1 MKSDEDDITRV
12 KRNLKERFLTEESIL
27 SLNEDKIR
35 QVAEFLHERVWSG
48 VKEATSIFASRGCCK
63 EDHTVLIRQCVA
75 RRRLSWIARILKAR
89 VHELMEGTRLRSRS
103 NQHDLKDILRKLDSF
118 SWDHFFMSKS
128 VSTAEVSLQ
137 KKTIQSLRWDLS
149 EEMLFLLTKNKH
161 YPLDEEN
168 WSPLSISLMIQCL
181 HLMANGEL
189 FNIDKDVLRLKLFHM
204 AYNAVIELN
213 RSATAS
219 NDLSL
224 IDTLAFDTVEVA
236 VDSDKQCAAG
246 SNPAEIIHQI
256 VSVIYPIASLTD
268 WQRSSE
274 GDTNNNNSSLY
285 SIGNLCEILC

>member
-1 MKSDEDDITRV
+1 
-12 KRNLKERFLTEESIL
+12 
-27 SLNEDKIR
+27 
-35 QVAEFLHERVWSG
+35 
-48 VKEATSIFASRGCCK
+48 
-63 EDHTVLIRQCVA
+63 
-75 RRRLSWIARILKAR
+75 
-89 VHELMEGTRLRSRS
+89 MEGTRLRSRS
-103 NQHDLKDILRKLDSF
+103 NQHDLKEILLKLDEF
-118 SWDHFFMSKS
+118 AWDSSFMSKS
-128 VSTAEVSLQ
+128 VAEVSLQ
-137 KKTIQSLRWDLS
+137 KKIIQSLRWDLS

-161 YPLDEEN
+161 NPLDEE
-168 WSPLSISLMIQCL
+168 SPLSISMTIQCL

-224 IDTLAFDTVEVA
+224 IDTLAFDTVQVA

-256 VSVIYPIASLTD
+256 VSVIHPIASLTD

-285 SIGNLCEILC
+285 SIGNLCELLC

>member
-12 KRNLKERFLTEESIL
+12 KRNLKQRFLTEGSIL

-35 QVAEFLHERVWSG
+35 QVVEFLHERIWKG
-48 VKEATSIFASRGCCK
+48 VKAATTTFASRGCCK
-63 EDHTVLIRQCVA
+63 EDHTVLIRQCIA
-75 RRRLSWIARILKAR
+75 RRRLSWVARILKHR
-89 VHELMEGTRLRSRS
+89 VHELMEGTNLRSRS
-103 NQHDLKDILRKLDSF
+103 EKQHDLKDILRKLDDFAWDLSF
-118 SWDHFFMSKS
+118 VKS

-161 YPLDEEN
+161 HPLDEEK
-168 WSPLSISLMIQCL
+168 SPLSISLMIQCL

-213 RSATAS
+213 RSATAN
-219 NDLSL
+219 NDISL
-224 IDTLAFDTVEVA
+224 IDKLAFDTVEVA
-236 VDSDKQCAAG
+236 VESDKQCAAS
-246 SNPAEIIHQI
+246 SNPAEIIHQM

-268 WQRSSE
+268 WRRSSE
-274 GDTNNNNSSLY
+274 GDTNNTSLY
-285 SIGNLCEILC
+285 SIGNLCELLC

>member
-1 MKSDEDDITRV
+1 M

-27 SLNEDKIR
+27 SLSFNEDKIR
-35 QVAEFLHERVWSG
+35 QVVEFLHERVWSG
-48 VKEATSIFASRGCCK
+48 VKEATATFASKSCCK
-63 EDHTVLIRQCVA
+63 EDHTVLITQCIA
-75 RRRLSWIARILKAR
+75 RRRLSWVARILKTR

-103 NQHDLKDILRKLDSF
+103 EKQHGLKDILQKLDDF
-118 SWDHFFMSKS
+118 AWDPSFMSKS

-161 YPLDEEN
+161 YPT
-168 WSPLSISLMIQCL
+168 PLSISLMIQCL

-213 RSATAS
+213 RSATAN
-219 NDLSL
+219 NDISL
-224 IDTLAFDTVEVA
+224 IDKLAFDTVEVA
-236 VDSDKQCAAG
+236 VESDKQCAAG

-268 WQRSSE
+268 WRRSSE

>member
-48 VKEATSIFASRGCCK
+48 VKEATSTFASRGCCK

-89 VHELMEGTRLRSRS
+89 VHELMEGTNLRSRS
-103 NQHDLKDILRKLDSF
+103 EKQHDLKDILRKLDAF
-118 SWDHFFMSKS
+118 SWDLSFVKS

-161 YPLDEEN
+161 YLLDEEN

-204 AYNAVIELN
+204 AFNAVIELN
-213 RSATAS
+213 RSATAN
-219 NDLSL
+219 NDISL
-224 IDTLAFDTVEVA
+224 IDKLAFDTVEVA
-236 VDSDKQCAAG
+236 VESDTQCAAG
-246 SNPAEIIHQI
+246 SNPAEVIHQI

-285 SIGNLCEILC
+285 SIGNLCKVLC